1 MGWTIEYII
10 WNLSPQQLILLLSK
24 ASEEIYSQDKE
35 TYKLEEMDE
44 EETLKQIFGV
54 DIFEESEVK
63 KRCLNLTDFTIR

>member
-10 WNLSPQQLILLLSK
+10 WNLSQQLILLSR
-24 ASEEIYSQDKE
+24 ASEEIYNHGEKE
-35 TYKLEEMDE
+35 TYKLEEIGE

-63 KRCLNLTDFTIR
+63 KDA

>member
-10 WNLSPQQLILLLSK
+10 WNLSPQQLILLSR
-24 ASEEIYSQDKE
+24 ASEEIYNHGEKE
-35 TYKLEEMDE
+35 TYKLEEIGE

-63 KRCLNLTDFTIR
+63 KDA

>member
-10 WNLSPQQLILLLSK
+10 WNLSPQQLILLSK
-24 ASEEIYSQDKE
+24 ASEEIYKE

-63 KRCLNLTDFTIR
+63 KDA

>member
-10 WNLSPQQLILLLSK
+10 WNLSPQQLILLSR
-24 ASEEIYSQDKE
+24 ASEEIYNHGEKE

-63 KRCLNLTDFTIR
+63 KDA

>member
-10 WNLSPQQLILLLSK
+10 WNLSPQQLILLSR
-24 ASEEIYSQDKE
+24 ASEEIYNHGEKE

-44 EETLKQIFGV
+44 EETFKQIFGV

-63 KRCLNLTDFTIR
+63 KDA

>member
-10 WNLSPQQLILLLSK
+10 WNLSPQQLILLSR
-24 ASEEIYSQDKE
+24 ASEEIYSQDNE
-35 TYKLEEMDE
+35 TYKLEEIGE

-63 KRCLNLTDFTIR
+63 KDARA